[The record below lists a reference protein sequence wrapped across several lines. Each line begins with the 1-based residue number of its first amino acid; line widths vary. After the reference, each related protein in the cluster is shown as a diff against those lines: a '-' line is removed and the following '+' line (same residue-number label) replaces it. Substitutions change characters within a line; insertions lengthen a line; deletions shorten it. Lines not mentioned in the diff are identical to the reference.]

1 MFIPQSVRI
10 IQAIRAMVA
19 APQLG
24 TFTLVGASGQHYTK
38 DVYISDVVGGLVR
51 FSAGGLAGATTL
63 DHWTPPEPVRL
74 VDFSILVGLTDTE
87 ALQITRAGNP
97 TGDVLRYAN
106 HLNTLNSRPI
116 PNIPFGVGMEMGAN
130 QL

>member
-1 MFIPQSVRI
+1 
-10 IQAIRAMVA
+10 MVA

-24 TFTLVGASGQHYTK
+24 TMTFVGDSGQHYSK
-38 DVYISDVVGGLVR
+38 DVYIGDVAGGLVR
-51 FSAGGLAGATTL
+51 FSAGGVAGALTL

-74 VDFSILVGLTDTE
+74 VDFSVLTGLTDTE

-116 PNIPFGVGMEMGAN
+116 PNVPFGPGMEIGAN
-130 QL
+130 QLAD